1 MTASVALGMAVDG
14 TFHFLTFFRQAL
26 RGSAVAG
33 RVAAV
38 HEAYRHS
45 AGALAQSALVCG
57 IGILAFAAS
66 PFAPTRRFA
75 WMLSLLVFAA
85 LVGDLVVLP
94 ALLTTRAGRW
104 FRPAGRRGP
113 PAPGRSL

>member
-1 MTASVALGMAVDG
+1 
-14 TFHFLTFFRQAL
+14 
-26 RGSAVAG
+26 
-33 RVAAV
+33 VAAV
-38 HEAYRHS
+38 NAAYRHS
-45 AGALAQSALVCG
+45 AGALVQSALVCG

-94 ALLTTRAGRW
+94 ALLTTRLGRW
-104 FRPAGRRGP
+104 FRPARQ
-113 PAPGRSL
+113 